1 MRLLRVGVVGYSG
14 QKFDEEVATMML
26 NLAFSRLDMQYDP
39 EHIEIVSGLTAL
51 GIPKLA
57 YELATTLGY
66 FTRGV
71 ACKLANDYPC
81 FDCDMV
87 EIIGDNWGDES
98 EHFLST
104 IDVLVRVGGGKQTMA
119 ETNIAKERG
128 IAIIEFD
135 LDPL

>member
-1 MRLLRVGVVGYSG
+1 MKLLRVGVVGYSG
-14 QKFDEEVATMML
+14 QKFEEKIATAML
-26 NLAFSRLDMQYDP
+26 ENAFARLDYEYDP

-51 GIPKLA
+51 GVPKLS
-57 YELATTLGY
+57 YEVATKLGY
-66 FTRGV
+66 LTRGV

-81 FDCDMV
+81 FDCDVV
-87 EIIGDNWGDES
+87 EIIGENWGDES

-104 IDVLVRVGGGKQTMA
+104 IDVLVRIGGGKQTMA

-128 IAIIEFD
+128 IAIMEYD